1 VDNWTDWPSAEALRR
16 EGVAAPRRWI
26 GMVARYGG
34 LAAALWTNYARTDLS
49 GRDKWLVG
57 VVAMVGMVGFWG
69 FLHTVQRKRIGVSLG
84 WLALV
89 LVQALLATANGAPII
104 GIILICGIAMSGTQR
119 MPLVVAV
126 PSAGLATL
134 LFLLLVS
141 DPGSWLGDSAFV
153 FGLGVLGYVGR
164 LDWEARGA
172 TQRLLYQ
179 ERAARAA
186 EAETAAL
193 AERAR
198 IAREIHD
205 VLAHSLSAQLVH
217 LEAARLMLDAGAD
230 REQLRERIV
239 AARRMAQ
246 DGLAE
251 TRQALSALRGDF
263 APVGDYLKELVEQL
277 PEATLVVEGLPRPLA
292 AEAGV
297 AVRRTAQEAL
307 TNVRK
312 HAPGALCALRLSY
325 LDDTVVLEIVNG
337 PTGREPTPGLAS
349 AGSGL
354 GLRGMRERAELLGGS
369 LAAGPEGDGF
379 RVLLTLPAPQGP
391 HA

>member
-1 VDNWTDWPSAEALRR
+1 MENWTDWPSAEALRR
-16 EGVAAPRRWI
+16 EGLVAPRRWI
-26 GMVARYGG
+26 VMVVRYVG
-34 LAAALWTNYARTDLS
+34 LSFAVWSGFVQSHLHGAAMWATAAET
-49 GRDKWLVG
+49 
-57 VVAMVGMVGFWG
+57 AVGMAAFWV
-69 FLHTVQRKRIGVSLG
+69 FLHTVQRKRIGLSLG
-84 WLALV
+84 CLAVV
-89 LVQALLATANGAPII
+89 LVQALVTTLNGAPLI
-104 GIILICGIAMSGTQR
+104 GIIFVCGIAMGTVQR
-119 MPLVVAV
+119 LPLVVAV
-126 PSAGLATL
+126 PTTALATI
-134 LFLLLVS
+134 LFLLAVPRS
-141 DPGSWLGDSAFV
+141 TSWLSDV
-153 FGLGVLGYVGR
+153 LVIFGLGILGYVGR
-164 LDWEARGA
+164 LDWEARGS
-172 TQRLLYQ
+172 TQRLLQQ

-230 REQLRERIV
+230 RAELRERIV

-277 PEATLVVEGLPRPLA
+277 PEATLAVQGLPRPLA
-292 AEAGV
+292 AETGV

-312 HAPGALCALRLSY
+312 HAPGAPCALRLSY
-325 LDDTVVLEIVNG
+325 LDDTVELEVLS
-337 PTGREPTPGLAS
+337 GLTERPAS
-349 AGSGL
+349 ELATAGSGL

-369 LAAGPEGDGF
+369 LVAGPDPDGF
-379 RVLLTLPAPQGP
+379 RVLLTVPAPQGSP
-391 HA
+391 A